1 MSAFHIPDFR
11 RLWLAGLISTAG
23 DWLLLVSLPI
33 VVYQQTGSTIGT
45 ALAFLIE
52 LAPPVAL
59 APIAGRIADGS
70 DRRRTLTGVSLVQA
84 AALIPL
90 LLVRGPGGLPIV
102 YSVIAAQ
109 AALASIF
116 EPTKNALLPT
126 LVDRNR
132 LLSANSLVGLNE
144 NLGRL
149 VGGPVGGLLLALGG
163 LSAIVVADAASFLL
177 AAALIAGL
185 RARLR
190 MPPATVTQADQAP
203 TGAGLPAPP
212 PPHRIRTALKSSG
225 LRRGLLVLFIAS
237 VAQGIFVVLFVVFV
251 ARALHGGPGE
261 IGLLRGVQALGAIGA
276 GLVLAAAARI
286 AAGRLIAYSAFA
298 FGLIS
303 LAIWHGPHLTVAEPV
318 YVALFVAVGAPGVG
332 IATGLTT
339 WLQKAA
345 PDGRRG
351 AAFALAGVA
360 AAAGEA
366 TGILI
371 AGTLGDS
378 IGLVSVLT
386 GQAVLYL
393 IAGLFAAG
401 LLTDSIGQPE
411 GAGHHDARRRRLAR
425 RSGAPTLG
433 SSG

>member
-1 MSAFHIPDFR
+1 MSALRIPDFR

-33 VVYQQTGSTIGT
+33 VVYQRTGSTIGT

-52 LAPPVAL
+52 LVPPVAL
-59 APIAGRIADGS
+59 APIVGRIADAP
-70 DRRRTLTGVSLVQA
+70 DRRGTLTAVSLVQA

-90 LLVRGPGGLPIV
+90 LLVRGPGGLPVV

-126 LVDRNR
+126 LVDRDR
-132 LLSANSLVGLNE
+132 LLPANSLVGLNE

-149 VGGPVGGLLLALGG
+149 VGGPVGGLLLAIGG

-177 AAALIAGL
+177 AALLIAALSG
-185 RARLR
+185 RFGVRR
-190 MPPATVTQADQAP
+190 ATVHQHDQGLNRAGREAP
-203 TGAGLPAPP
+203 RPP
-212 PPHRIRTALKSSG
+212 IRAALKSSR
-225 LRRGLLVLFIAS
+225 LRRGLLVLFTAG

-276 GLVLAAAARI
+276 ALLLAAAARI
-286 AAGRLIAYSAFA
+286 RPGCLTACAAFA

-303 LAIWHGPHLTVAEPV
+303 LAIWQSPHATLAEPL

-332 IATGLTT
+332 MATGLTT
-339 WLQKAA
+339 WLQQAA
-345 PDGRRG
+345 PNGRRG
-351 AAFALAGVA
+351 AVFALAAVA
-360 AAAGEA
+360 AAAGEGS
-366 TGILI
+366 GILV
-371 AGTLGDS
+371 AGVLGEF
-378 IGLVSVLT
+378 IGVVSVLT
-386 GQAVLYL
+386 GQAILYL

-401 LLTDSIGQPE
+401 LLVDPVGQLE
-411 GAGHHDARRRRLAR
+411 GSDHRHERQRRRAR
-425 RSGAPTLG
+425 RSRVPNLG
-433 SSG
+433 GVG